1 MWQCCSQWGYCGT
14 SDEYCGAGSQQGP
27 YDAPPATNDVSVV
40 DIVTPKFFNG
50 ILNQADASCV
60 GKNFYSRSA
69 FLDALGSF
77 SQFGRTGAE
86 EDTMREI
93 AAFFAHNFNYGP
105 DRNIISFDKLNA
117 PATVANY
124 PIIAFKIAL
133 RFWTNNVQSLMNQ
146 GFGATIRAI
155 NDELECDGG
164 NPSIVQSRIRYFS
177 QYYNQLRVSTG
188 DNLTC

>member
-27 YDAPPATNDVSVV
+27 YDAPPATYDVSVV

-93 AAFFAHNFNYGP
+93 AAFFAHVTHETGRKNS
-105 DRNIISFDKLNA
+105 SFL
-117 PATVANY
+117 
-124 PIIAFKIAL
+124 
-133 RFWTNNVQSLMNQ
+133 Q
-146 GFGATIRAI
+146 
-155 NDELECDGG
+155 
-164 NPSIVQSRIRYFS
+164 
-177 QYYNQLRVSTG
+177 
-188 DNLTC
+188 